1 MPLRTRIAQTALATT
16 IAIVALVSVGLTA
29 PASSLFTIDIEPV
42 FMRLDPASIA
52 ESRAHALAV
61 KVDVKF
67 GNLHLHY
74 RWSAIPLTPVTT
86 KPGPALL

>member
-1 MPLRTRIAQTALATT
+1 VPLRTRIARTVLAAA
-16 IAIVALVSVGLTA
+16 IAIVALASVGLTA
-29 PASSLFTIDIEPV
+29 PASSPFTIDVEPV

-61 KVDVKF
+61 KVDVKV

-86 KPGPALL
+86 KPGSTLL

>member
-1 MPLRTRIAQTALATT
+1 VLATA

-29 PASSLFTIDIEPV
+29 PASSLFAIDVEPV

-52 ESRAHALAV
+52 ESRAHVLAV

-67 GNLHLHY
+67 GSLHLHY
-74 RWSAIPLTPVTT
+74 QWSAIPLTPVTT
-86 KPGPALL
+86 KPRWTLL